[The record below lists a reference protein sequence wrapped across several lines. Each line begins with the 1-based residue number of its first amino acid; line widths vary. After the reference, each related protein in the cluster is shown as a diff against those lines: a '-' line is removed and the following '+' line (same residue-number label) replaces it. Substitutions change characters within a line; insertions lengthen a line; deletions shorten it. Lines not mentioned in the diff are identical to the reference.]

1 MSHDIP
7 DKTWTPMYPDISY
20 IESSSLPKSTDVTII
35 GGGIIGISTALYL
48 ARSGVQV
55 TVLEKG
61 WVAAEQSCRNW
72 GWCRTMGRDIN
83 EIPLAIESLELWD
96 SLSKEISDDL
106 GFQRTGIVY
115 ACRNEKEMTEQKLWL
130 EQASK
135 FGITSRVLD
144 KTELEERL
152 NNITNT
158 AFIGGLYTPDEGR
171 AEPDIAVPALARY
184 AQSLGVKI
192 IQQCAVRDI
201 EITDNKVTSVLTEH
215 GKLKTNVAV
224 LSGGVWSS
232 TFCRRM
238 GIRLP
243 QLKVL
248 GSVMR
253 TAPIEGGPEGAFGT
267 TGFSFRKRADGGY
280 TIAHRGGAIAPVVS
294 DSFRYLNDFRG
305 MMRASH
311 DEFSISL
318 DPRRL
323 YKESIQL
330 RQWTEKGRSPFER
343 ERVLDPAPSRKLLD
357 RAYEDI
363 KQALPF
369 FKNTSII
376 QQWGGYIDVTPDAIP
391 VIDRMADIQGA
402 YLSTGFS
409 GHGFG
414 AGPGA
419 GKMMA
424 DMIINTP
431 DALDSSPYRLNRF

>member
-1 MSHDIP
+1 
-7 DKTWTPMYPDISY
+7 MYPYINY
-20 IESSSLPKSTDVTII
+20 IESSLLPKSTDITII

-48 ARSGVQV
+48 AKYGAQV

-96 SLSKEISDDL
+96 SLSKEINDDL
-106 GFQRTGIVY
+106 GFKRTGIIY

-130 EQASK
+130 EQAKK

-144 KTELEERL
+144 KTELEARL
-152 NNITNT
+152 NNISNT

-192 IQQCAVRDI
+192 VQQCAVRDV

-215 GKLKTNVAV
+215 GKLKTNIAI
-224 LSGGVWSS
+224 LSGGAWSS

-253 TAPIEGGPEGAFGT
+253 TAPIAGGPEGAFGT
-267 TGFSFRKRADGGY
+267 TGFSFRRRADGGY

-318 DPRRL
+318 DPRRM
-323 YKESIQL
+323 YKESVQL
-330 RQWTEKGRSPFER
+330 RQWTENGKSPFER
-343 ERVLDPAPSRKLLD
+343 ERVLDPVPSRRLLD

-369 FKNTSII
+369 FKNTRII

-391 VIDRMADIQGA
+391 VIDQMPGIQGA

-419 GKMMA
+419 GKLMA
-424 DMIINTP
+424 DMIMKNSNSV
-431 DALDSSPYRLNRF
+431 DNSPYRLNRF